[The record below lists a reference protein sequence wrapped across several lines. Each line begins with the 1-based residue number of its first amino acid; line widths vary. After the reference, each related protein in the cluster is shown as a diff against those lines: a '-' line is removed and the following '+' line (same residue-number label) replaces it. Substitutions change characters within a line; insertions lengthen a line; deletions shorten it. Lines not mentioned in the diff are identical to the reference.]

1 MEMRTAKKSP
11 AVKMTISRDS
21 WSPGSSLLL
30 LLLSNDELVLC
41 AVLSPKSLSML
52 G

>member
-11 AVKMTISRDS
+11 AVKITISRDS
-21 WSPGSSLLL
+21 WSPGSSLL

>member
-21 WSPGSSLLL
+21 LSHAGSLLL
-30 LLLSNDELVLC
+30 LLSSDVLG

-52 G
+52 H

>member
-21 WSPGSSLLL
+21 WSPAGPL
-30 LLLSNDELVLC
+30 LLLSSDVLS
-41 AVLSPKSLSML
+41 AALSPKSLSML
-52 G
+52 R